1 MIAQKRE
8 MTNGL
13 PSSVC
18 PFGMLLLH
26 HVDDSLSVTA
36 DQFAKGL
43 PAALLGL
50 GDQFEFSFRWLA
62 TRLMTSLA
70 P

>member
-1 MIAQKRE
+1 
-8 MTNGL
+8 
-13 PSSVC
+13 
-18 PFGMLLLH
+18 MLLLH